1 MGTEIEKSV
10 LCPPHKISQFYFTA
24 PIKVTF
30 FLSPNRKTLK
40 RKGKKTFQDQ
50 AKYMTVL
57 TKKPKI
63 FVS

>member
-1 MGTEIEKSV
+1 MGTESEKSD

-30 FLSPNRKTLK
+30 FFPNRKTLK

-50 AKYMTVL
+50 AKYTPVL
-57 TKKPKI
+57 TKKSKI
-63 FVS
+63 FVSK